1 MPGTFAVIKTA
12 NNPFALVKL
21 ENGNFFQIPDL
32 PDTSALLRHS
42 LVDIK
47 HKFDEDLQSKKVL
60 VGEQI
65 APIAAD
71 SEVWGAGV
79 TYLRSKDARKE
90 ESGVPDVY
98 QRVYEADRPEIFFK
112 SIGNKVSGHLQT
124 IGIRADA
131 KTSVPEPE
139 VAIVINKFREIIGLT
154 ICNDVTSRNIEGE
167 NPLYLPQAKMYFGS
181 TALGPVIKP
190 IWQIKNL
197 ASLSISAK
205 IMRGANLVWQA
216 QTSLASLNRK
226 FDDLVDYLF
235 RCQSFPNG
243 VILSTGTGIV
253 PPMDITLMA
262 NDVVTIEVEE
272 IGTLENQVVVT
283 AIDINEQLNNRAK

>member
-1 MPGTFAVIKTA
+1 MSTGFAVINSA
-12 NNPFALVKL
+12 SNPFQLAKTDGEKFTAIDGIENLSLLLQLNLSEIKNRFEKTNHEISGKL
-21 ENGNFFQIPDL
+21 
-32 PDTSALLRHS
+32 
-42 LVDIK
+42 
-47 HKFDEDLQSKKVL
+47 
-60 VGEQI
+60 I

-98 QRVYEADRPEIFFK
+98 QRVYEAERPEIFFK
-112 SIGNKVSGHLQT
+112 SIGNKVVADQAN

-131 KTSVPEPE
+131 ATSVPEPE

-167 NPLYLPQAKMYFGS
+167 NPLYLPQAKMYYGS
-181 TALGPVIKP
+181 CALGPIIKP

-197 ASLSISAK
+197 SGLKISAQ
-205 IMRGANLVWQA
+205 ITRGKQVVWQA
-216 QTSLASLNRK
+216 QTSLAALNRK
-226 FDDLVDYLF
+226 FEELVEFLF

-243 VILSTGTGIV
+243 AILSTGTGIV
-253 PPMDITLMA
+253 PPMDISLLPD
-262 NDVVTIEVEE
+262 DVVTIEVEE
-272 IGTLENQVVVT
+272 IGLLTNKVAQIPL
-283 AIDINEQLNNRAK
+283 DLNERLSAK